1 MLALT
6 MLVPTQQL
14 MLWCNNTMM
23 DMETEMEMNHETMA
37 MNMMDHDQAMTSEHC
52 DSDSKE
58 SMSNTEDCDMMI
70 DCNCMTI
77 QGTTSDQA
85 VLALVSVQ
93 VPMVTESVL
102 FDLINPEITTQ
113 VPIPP
118 PIWSFSSYSP
128 PDLFLANASF
138 LI

>member
-1 MLALT
+1 MLVLT

-14 MLWCNNTMM
+14 MLWCNSSMM
-23 DMETEMEMNHETMA
+23 DMETEMEINHDSMA

-58 SMSNTEDCDMMI
+58 SMSNSEECDSDMMI
-70 DCNCMTI
+70 DCNCLTI
-77 QGTTSDQA
+77 QGTTTDQA

-93 VPMVTESVL
+93 VPTVTESVL

-118 PIWSFSSYSP
+118 PI
-128 PDLFLANASF
+128 
-138 LI
+138 